1 MIGEARVEENHRPI
15 RPKRYAKPRA
25 IGAYSSAGAMAK
37 VDGRSKEALFM
48 QRLRKELLAHV
59 GGSPSA
65 TQRLLVERAVRLSM
79 QVELMDERFFKDGE
93 LSDRNNR
100 QLLAWSN
107 ALTRTLS
114 KLGINPTKPK
124 VPALTT
130 IIGVNGAGRLASSMG
145 SRP

>member
-1 MIGEARVEENHRPI
+1 MEENHRPI

-59 GGSPSA
+59 GGNPSA

-114 KLGINPTKPK
+114 KLGINPTKSK
-124 VPALTT
+124 VPTLTT

>member
-1 MIGEARVEENHRPI
+1 MSVAVHPQLSGCW
-15 RPKRYAKPRA
+15 
-25 IGAYSSAGAMAK
+25 
-37 VDGRSKEALFM
+37 
-48 QRLRKELLAHV
+48 LRE
-59 GGSPSA
+59 
-65 TQRLLVERAVRLSM
+65 QCELSM

-93 LSDRNNR
+93 LSERNNR